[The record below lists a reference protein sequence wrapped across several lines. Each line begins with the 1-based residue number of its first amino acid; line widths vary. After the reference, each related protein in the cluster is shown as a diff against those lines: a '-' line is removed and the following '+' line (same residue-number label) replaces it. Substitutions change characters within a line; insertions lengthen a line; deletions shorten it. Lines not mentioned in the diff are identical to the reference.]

1 MGLARLCGSE
11 IRAISLLVLKRATL
25 DQFDIINSFHKVA
38 YAMVAD
44 HGMGKSAPNLS
55 FQEARSQQRRVNL
68 WSNRL
73 QHEMDEEVNSI
84 VQVLI
89 ISF

>member
-1 MGLARLCGSE
+1 MESCCLCNN
-11 IRAISLLVLKRATL
+11 TFF
-25 DQFDIINSFHKVA
+25 QFDIINSFHKVA

-84 VQVLI
+84 VQVLV
-89 ISF
+89 ISFKAQGCSM